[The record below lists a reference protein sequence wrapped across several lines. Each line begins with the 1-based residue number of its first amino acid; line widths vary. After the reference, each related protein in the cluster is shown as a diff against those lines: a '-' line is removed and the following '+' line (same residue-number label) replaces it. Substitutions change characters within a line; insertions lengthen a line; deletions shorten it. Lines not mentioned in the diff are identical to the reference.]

1 MKLIK
6 SRNRALLT
14 DQHLNSLMTVAV
26 TELKPDIDKL
36 VKSVQKQVSHGNYR
50 IGY

>member
-6 SRNRALLT
+6 RRNRALLT
-14 DQHLNSLMTVAV
+14 DQHLNALMTVAV

-36 VKSVQKQVSHGNYR
+36 VKSVQKQVSH
-50 IGY
+50 